1 MKLYLFGY
9 THEFVGLMDI
19 LEYTIEDRLMT
30 KQYQKPRIEVG
41 NYYLKWNE
49 EKTCGIQQN
58 EISEVKG
65 FLKDAI
71 PFLKTSYEILNSL
84 QKSNYKDKKYHRHKE
99 LFPCLC
105 LLHRNKDHIVSYEL
119 HMTIDGS
126 TFLDRIEKIKSTY
139 NNVGK
144 DDNDNKL
151 LTSEEVA
158 KGTTYINKGIIHL
171 KWNLGELL
179 FNRLGTGIQKKR

>member
-1 MKLYLFGY
+1 
-9 THEFVGLMDI
+9 
-19 LEYTIEDRLMT
+19 MT

-58 EISEVKG
+58 EIWELKG

-84 QKSNYKDKKYHRHKE
+84 QKSNFKSEKYHRHKE

-119 HMTIDGS
+119 HMATDGS
-126 TFLDRIEKIKSTY
+126 TFLDRLEKIKTIY
-139 NNVGK
+139 NNVRN
-144 DDNDNKL
+144 DDNEL
-151 LTSEEVA
+151 LTSEEEEA
-158 KGTTYINKGIIHL
+158 AANGSKYIKKSIIHL

-179 FNRLGTGIQKKR
+179 FNRLGTDTQKKG